1 MFASSKTKNI
11 SNENYVFDFI
21 KGLIVSVLLSL
32 ALVVGFA
39 LCLKWFNI
47 DEKAIV
53 PVTFAI
59 KYISVIVGSIIGVKA
74 ESKGL
79 VKGGLF
85 GLFYSLLSFVV
96 FSVLSNS
103 FTFDLTTLLD
113 IASAIL
119 LGAIVGIIKVNR
131 K

>member
-1 MFASSKTKNI
+1 MFASSKTKSV

-21 KGLIVSVLLSL
+21 KGLIVAILLSL
-32 ALVVGFA
+32 ALVVVFA

-47 DEKAIV
+47 DEKSIV

-59 KYISVIVGSIIGVKA
+59 KYISVLVGSIIGVKA
-74 ESKGL
+74 ENKGL

-85 GLFYSLLSFVV
+85 GLVYSVLSFAV
-96 FSVLSNS
+96 FSILSNS

-113 IASAIL
+113 IVSSIL
-119 LGAIVGIIKVNR
+119 IGAIVGIIKVNR